1 MDEKERLALM
11 YSALRVIGYGDW
23 EMMREWL
30 EEHNEQAPTSPYS
43 LAIAVARA
51 ASHEPLV

>member
-23 EMMREWL
+23 EMMATWL
-30 EEHNEQAPTSPYS
+30 EEHDEPVPVSPS
-43 LAIAVARA
+43 NLAIAVARA
-51 ASHEPLV
+51 ASREPLV